1 MSESIADAIAAAVLD
16 DRVARTE
23 SELFDLQAARVED
36 RERAS
41 QVMAQF
47 ARSTEA
53 MQVRLAI

>member
-1 MSESIADAIAAAVLD
+1 MSESIADSIAAAVLD

-23 SELFDLQAARVED
+23 SELLDLKVARVED

-47 ARSTEA
+47 ARITEA
-53 MQVRLAI
+53 TQVRLAS